1 MKFWPS
7 EKKKLD
13 EVMQKIKLVP
23 DAEKLAKM
31 FSKAIVW
38 ADPNFVCKNAG
49 EAKKIVAELKKMKP
63 ALTKMKESKIIE
75 IQNGAL
81 LLDAQVDELMSSIP
95 SRLPEK

>member
-1 MKFWPS
+1 M
-7 EKKKLD
+7 
-13 EVMQKIKLVP
+13 VP

-38 ADPNFVCKNAG
+38 ADPNVVCKNAG